1 MAGNRHNECNS
12 GIISTL
18 KTYHTI
24 SLFQFSLIL
33 LLAYICA
40 VLFIVMGMH
49 MVFRSDHSG
58 QRTQPDCLNV
68 LHVCKPAL
76 ACYTV
81 TSGRTNPESWPRVES
96 TDLLKPCQAEGMR
109 WFLRVCVCVCAM
121 GLKCEVKWFCWFSAS
136 WLRSKSSQT
145 CVNEISK
152 ESNGVKRPGWWFVG
166 DVCASVSHTHN
177 HTYGSKR
184 ILNLTSLFLVIMV
197 IIINN
202 DI

>member
-1 MAGNRHNECNS
+1 MAGNRHNVCNS
-12 GIISTL
+12 GIISTV
-18 KTYHTI
+18 KTYNI
-24 SLFQFSLIL
+24 YFFQFSLIF

-40 VLFIVMGMH
+40 ILFIVIT
-49 MVFRSDHSG
+49 DHSG
-58 QRTQPDCLNV
+58 RRTQPDCLNV
-68 LHVCKPAL
+68 LYVCKPAL

-81 TSGRTNPESWPRVES
+81 TSGRTNPESWPRVEG
-96 TDLLKPCQAEGMR
+96 TDLLKPCQAEGMK
-109 WFLRVCVCVCAM
+109 WFLHVRACVCAM

-152 ESNGVKRPGWWFVG
+152 EGNGVKRPGWWFVV
-166 DVCASVSHTHN
+166 DVCVSVAHTHK

-184 ILNLTSLFLVIMV
+184 ILNPTSLFLVIMV

>member
-81 TSGRTNPESWPRVES
+81 TSGRTDPESWPRVES

-109 WFLRVCVCVCAM
+109 WFLRVCVCVCHGTEM
-121 GLKCEVKWFCWFSAS
+121 WSEVVLLVQCILVEIKIISNLCEWD
-136 WLRSKSSQT
+136 LQG
-145 CVNEISK
+145 E
-152 ESNGVKRPGWWFVG
+152 
-166 DVCASVSHTHN
+166 
-177 HTYGSKR
+177 
-184 ILNLTSLFLVIMV
+184 
-197 IIINN
+197 
-202 DI
+202 